1 MFCCVEKPMG
11 VLKGRVDKEGSK
23 GLTTQLIEKLILS
36 NPHRKDDVVQ
46 VVVIFNSSRC
56 FGCEVYKC

>member
-1 MFCCVEKPMG
+1 MG